1 MNSDHSLCILNDGK
15 KLLYDLYFWRS
26 PISKVPKSQDETQML
41 INEVRE
47 IDRDQLMKELF
58 DDFDS
63 DSDSKPTGSD
73 QRKAKAEIS

>member
-1 MNSDHSLCILNDGK
+1 MSIKTQEKIK
-15 KLLYDLYFWRS
+15 KFL
-26 PISKVPKSQDETQML
+26 VENENVMPKSQDETQML

-47 IDRDQLMKELF
+47 IDRDQLIKELF
-58 DDFDS
+58 DDSDS